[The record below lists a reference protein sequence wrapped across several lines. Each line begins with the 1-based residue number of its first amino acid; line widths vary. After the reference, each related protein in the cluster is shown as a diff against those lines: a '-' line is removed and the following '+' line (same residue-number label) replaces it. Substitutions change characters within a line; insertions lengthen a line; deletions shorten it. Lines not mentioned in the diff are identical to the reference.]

1 MLGVV
6 PAGGRSSR
14 SEGAPASTADDGQP
28 PLRHRHSW
36 VACGGFGRRVDA
48 ARLTVAVVA
57 ATCRAVFGGVRLGR
71 TGTRYVSVVTP
82 PLAFAGTI
90 LVSVILS
97 GGFKISQIGIDF
109 IAALA
114 SVAPYL
120 IISALYGWFMYFN
133 EKAKSRPSRKTTI

>member
-1 MLGVV
+1 MSTETPNRVAITGPGLKKQGVV
-6 PAGGRSSR
+6 VLQTLFIALFTLLELWIRS
-14 SEGAPASTADDGQP
+14 GVGIVTG
-28 PLRHRHSW
+28 
-36 VACGGFGRRVDA
+36 
-48 ARLTVAVVA
+48 VVL
-57 ATCRAVFGGVRLGR
+57 CIAVFGGVHLGR

-90 LVSVILS
+90 LASVILAD
-97 GGFKISQIGIDF
+97 GIKISRVGIDF

-133 EKAKSRPSRKTTI
+133 EKAKSRPSRKSTI